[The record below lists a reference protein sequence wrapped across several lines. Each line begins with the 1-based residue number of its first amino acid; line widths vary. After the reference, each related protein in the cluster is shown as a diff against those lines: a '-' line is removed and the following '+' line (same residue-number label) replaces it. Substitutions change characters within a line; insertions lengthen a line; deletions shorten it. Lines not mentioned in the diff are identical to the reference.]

1 MSATLRLWRSYGRVR
16 KNLGDGDC
24 WRQFFGKYFQL
35 KTRTVNKKHN
45 TEYESRFTS
54 PNDIVR
60 KVDSLKTVDL
70 SAITDLELSKLI
82 NSYFNIIPF
91 TSGKVPAGTELFRA
105 RVNSNKE
112 PFDLVSDIYVP
123 PSHLIKKYGRA
134 NKPGERIFYCA
145 SNFKLAAFEVIQDLK
160 YSFNPSREVAFL
172 TIGIWKTKVDLHL
185 ACILDDPKIHK
196 LRQDIHDSFQAN
208 QKILFNG
215 NIGTDTAISNNILLK
230 YFAEE
235 FTKSEIRGDFDYRV
249 SNFYISSLRQANGF
263 VAPRYSSEKFDGV
276 NYPSVAMK
284 YKGDNQALLIESA
297 DRKLEFVNAIQVIC
311 ANLDFENG
319 DFMPGILHEAE
330 TIKDGRITWKKEI
343 YRPS

>member
-1 MSATLRLWRSYGRVR
+1 M
-16 KNLGDGDC
+16 
-24 WRQFFGKYFQL
+24 
-35 KTRTVNKKHN
+35 NKKHN
-45 TEYESRFTS
+45 TEYESRFTRPS
-54 PNDIVR
+54 DAVR
-60 KVDSLKTVDL
+60 KVDSLKIVDL
-70 SAITDLELSKLI
+70 STITDLELSKLI

-105 RVNSNKE
+105 RVNFNKE
-112 PFDLVSDIYVP
+112 PFDLVTDIYTP

-134 NKPGERIFYCA
+134 NKPGERIFYSA

-160 YSFNPSREVAFL
+160 HSFNPSREVAFL

-215 NIGTDTAISNNILLK
+215 NISTDTAISNNILLQ

-235 FTKSEIRGDFDYRV
+235 FIKSEIRGDFDYRV

-284 YKGDNQALLIESA
+284 YKGDNQALFIESA
-297 DRKLEFVNAIQVIC
+297 DNKLEFVNAIQVIC

-330 TIKDGRITWKKEI
+330 TIKDGRITWKREI
-343 YRPS
+343 YRSS